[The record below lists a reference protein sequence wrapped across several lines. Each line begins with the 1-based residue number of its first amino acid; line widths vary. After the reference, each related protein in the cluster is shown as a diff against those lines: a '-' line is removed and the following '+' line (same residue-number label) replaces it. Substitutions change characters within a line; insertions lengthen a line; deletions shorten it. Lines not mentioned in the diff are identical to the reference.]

1 MLHLRRNVVN
11 TLTGPKE
18 AFSLCRKFGGFVVRN
33 PKRGSKRKPQIFPKI
48 FK

>member
-1 MLHLRRNVVN
+1 MVN

-33 PKRGSKRKPQIFPKI
+33 PKSKTTLLGVLPLTLKKFPV
-48 FK
+48 